1 MGILIARRRRPGRAL
16 AAAALVLA
24 LLSPAGTTA
33 QQPERFDERVRTH
46 FFAGFGGDADALRRG
61 MAIAAATLATE
72 PHHPQASVW
81 QAAGWLFQAGLAF
94 ERGDADMGMTLFQES
109 LTQFERAVS
118 ASPDD
123 VAVRIPRATSFAA
136 SARFVAHQPTRD
148 MMLET
153 ALGDYLKVLE
163 LQEPFLEA
171 LSIHSRGE
179 LLGGIADVLW
189 QLGRRDDAALLL
201 RRVIAALPGSSYAI
215 AAQRQLDRPQAT
227 VRLTCHGCHK

>member
-1 MGILIARRRRPGRAL
+1 MAIAVHRRWRLERAL
-16 AAAALVLA
+16 GAALVLA
-24 LLSPAGTTA
+24 LLWPAGTAA

-46 FFAGFGGDADALRRG
+46 FFAGLDGDADALRRG
-61 MAIAAATLATE
+61 MAIAAAALATE
-72 PHHPQASVW
+72 PHHPQALVW
-81 QAAGWLFQAGLAF
+81 QAAGRLFQSGLAF
-94 ERGDADMGMTLFQES
+94 DRGDADKGMALFDGS
-109 LTQFERAVS
+109 VAQFERAVS
-118 ASPDD
+118 LAPDD
-123 VAVRIPRATSFAA
+123 IGVRLPRATSFAA
-136 SARFVAHQPTRD
+136 SARFVTHLPTRT

-163 LQEPFLEA
+163 SQESYFEA
-171 LSIHSRGE
+171 LSIHGRGE

-189 QLGRRDDAALLL
+189 QLGRRDDAALYL